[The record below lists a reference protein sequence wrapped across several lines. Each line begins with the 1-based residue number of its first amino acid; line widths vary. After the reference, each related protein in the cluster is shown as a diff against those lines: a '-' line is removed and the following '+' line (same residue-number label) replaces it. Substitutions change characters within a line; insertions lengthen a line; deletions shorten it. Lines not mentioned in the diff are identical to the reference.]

1 MAAAHSSVAVREA
14 TLLLPT
20 LQAQKTLALFTA
32 PTLISPEQV
41 CVSASVRV
49 SMDLSD
55 LLFSSFRWRLCVR
68 VCVRICDECVF
79 VPLLLIC
86 MALTVYV

>member
-1 MAAAHSSVAVREA
+1 MDAAHSSVAVREA

-49 SMDLSD
+49 WIYLTCYSHHSD
-55 LLFSSFRWRLCVR
+55 GGCAF
-68 VCVRICDECVF
+68 VCV
-79 VPLLLIC
+79 
-86 MALTVYV
+86 

>member
-1 MAAAHSSVAVREA
+1 MGAAHSSVAVSSQAVREA

-41 CVSASVRV
+41 CVCVSASVRV
-49 SMDLSD
+49 SKHG
-55 LLFSSFRWRLCVR
+55 F
-68 VCVRICDECVF
+68 I
-79 VPLLLIC
+79 
-86 MALTVYV
+86 